1 MNKNK
6 ELQDFAGVIGECV
19 KCGVCQAHCPTYLL
33 SRKEGAVAR
42 GKIALAAALL
52 HGEVDLEKRLQEDI
66 NMCLMCGSCVSKCPN
81 KVPTHEIVG
90 AIRRRIT
97 DNQGLSLVGKGV
109 STLLGSKVL
118 MNSLSKGGALLSPL
132 LLKKVPESSGL
143 RLRFPAPGMQDRTVP
158 KIAFRNLFDRL
169 PEFIEGQPDKA
180 ELSSLS
186 APTKLMPLRY
196 KPVVGF
202 FAGCSITYAYPEIGE
217 HMVAI
222 LTRLGF
228 SVYLPRAQRCCGIP
242 ALSSGNG
249 KLVEELAE
257 KNLAAFEGRQVQHI
271 ITACGS
277 CNGGIGEHYR
287 TMKGDLERFT
297 SKVIDFSV
305 FLRDV
310 GLFEEL
316 SRMEKWPKRTRVTY
330 HDPCHLKIQGIT
342 KEPRG
347 LLKALPNVDFVEMA
361 DASTC
366 CGLGGTFSVN
376 HYQASKAIGAKKIP
390 GLQESGASMIATAC
404 PGCIMQLQD
413 IINHAGLQV
422 KAVHLLELLAAA
434 LSPRRS

>member
-1 MNKNK
+1 MSKNK
-6 ELQDFAGVIGECV
+6 ELQDFAGVIAECV

-42 GKIALAAALL
+42 GKITLAAALL
-52 HGEVDLEKRLQEDI
+52 HGEVDLEERLQEDI
-66 NMCLMCGSCVSKCPN
+66 SMCLMCGSCVGKCPN

-97 DNQGLSLVGKGV
+97 DNQGLSLIGKGV
-109 STLLGSKVL
+109 STLLGSKFL

-132 LLKKVPESSGL
+132 LLKNIPDSSGL
-143 RLRFPAPGMQDRTVP
+143 RLRFPALGMQDRTVP

-169 PEFIEGQPDKA
+169 PEFIEGQPDK
-180 ELSSLS
+180 
-186 APTKLMPLRY
+186 
-196 KPVVGF
+196 PVVGF

-222 LTRLGF
+222 LNRLGF
-228 SVYLPRAQRCCGIP
+228 SVYLPRGQRCCGIP

-257 KNLAAFEGRQVQHI
+257 KNVAAFEGRQVQHI
-271 ITACGS
+271 VTACGS

-287 TMKGDLERFT
+287 TMKADLASFT
-297 SKVIDFSV
+297 TKVIDFSV
-305 FLRDV
+305 FLQDA

-342 KEPRG
+342 REPRM
-347 LLKALPNVDFVEMA
+347 LLRALPNVDFVEMA

-390 GLQESGASMIATAC
+390 GLRESGASMIATGC

-413 IINHAGLQV
+413 SINHAGLKV
-422 KAVHLLELLAAA
+422 KAAHLLELLAAA

>member
-1 MNKNK
+1 MSKNK
-6 ELQDFAGVIGECV
+6 DLQDFATVIGECV

-33 SRKEGAVAR
+33 SRKEGTVAR

-52 HGEVDLEKRLQEDI
+52 HGEADLEKRLQEDI
-66 NMCLMCGSCVSKCPN
+66 SMCLMCGSCVSKCPN

-97 DNQGLSLVGKGV
+97 DNQGLSLIGKGV

-118 MNSLSKGGALLSPL
+118 MNGLSKGGALLSPL

-143 RLRFPAPGMQDRTVP
+143 RLRFFSAPGMQDRTVP

-169 PEFIEGQPDKA
+169 PEFIEGQPDK
-180 ELSSLS
+180 
-186 APTKLMPLRY
+186 PL
-196 KPVVGF
+196 VGF

-222 LTRLGF
+222 LNRLGF
-228 SVYLPRAQRCCGIP
+228 SVYLPRTQRCCGIP

-249 KLVEELAE
+249 NLVEELAE
-257 KNLAAFEGRQVQHI
+257 KNVAAFKGRNVQHI
-271 ITACGS
+271 VTACGS

-287 TMKGDLERFT
+287 TMQGDFASFT
-297 SKVIDFSV
+297 AKVIDFSV
-305 FLRDV
+305 FLKNT

-316 SRMEKWPKRTRVTY
+316 AGMEKWPERTLVTY

-342 KEPRG
+342 REPRA

-361 DASTC
+361 DAATC

-376 HYQASKAIGAKKIP
+376 HYQESKAIGARKIP

-413 IINHAGLQV
+413 SINHAGLQV
-422 KAVHLLELLAAA
+422 RALHLLELLAAA
-434 LSPRRS
+434 LGPQRS